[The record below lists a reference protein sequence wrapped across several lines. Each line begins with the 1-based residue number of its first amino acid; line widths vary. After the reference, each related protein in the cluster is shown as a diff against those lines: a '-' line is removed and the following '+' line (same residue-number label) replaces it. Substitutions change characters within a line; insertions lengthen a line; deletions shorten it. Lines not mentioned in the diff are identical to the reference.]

1 MSSTITVSA
10 EVRPSLV
17 KPAVARPAGR
27 IIARPK
33 TDWRVVI
40 LVNLVSLAL
49 HGLVLGICA
58 LIVFDRQTFE
68 EIFTTLAV
76 TEEMENEPIIEQ
88 APVQPEELKN
98 DLVDAI
104 VTSTV
109 SDLVAEKT
117 SPAEIDIDD
126 LEPTVVPED
135 FGLAG
140 PNIKAGDHFA
150 GRSAAVKAALVKQF
164 GGNSASEAAVASGL
178 KWLARRQ
185 LKDGSWSFDH
195 TECKECQEGGCS
207 QPGALKECYNGA
219 TAFALLAFL
228 GGGHTHQKGD
238 YQKVVKQGLDALLR
252 RGRMTPEGLDLRG
265 RVVAN
270 EGMYVQG
277 IATIALCETAALTKD
292 SRYSKPAYQAVR
304 FILAAQD
311 PKGGGWR
318 YDVRQP
324 GDTSVVGWQV
334 MALKSAQNGKIK
346 VPSSAFKLV
355 DKFLDSVQGE
365 KGALYGYTSAPRTSS
380 EASPTL
386 TSVGLLCRM
395 YMGWD
400 QKTPALEKGVA
411 YLDQMKPSPNNMYYN
426 YYATQV
432 LHHWGGE
439 EWKRWNEVMRD
450 HLVRTQV
457 KEGPEAGSWDLTD
470 PHGGAGGRLYQT
482 CLAIMTLEVYYRHL
496 PIYHRDKLKVEY

>member
-1 MSSTITVSA
+1 MSKRPVSSSA
-10 EVRPSLV
+10 
-17 KPAVARPAGR
+17 ARTARLSIP
-27 IIARPK
+27 RPK
-33 TDWRVVI
+33 TDWRTVI
-40 LVNLVSLAL
+40 LVNLTSLVV
-49 HGLVLGICA
+49 HGLILAACAFIVL
-58 LIVFDRQTFE
+58 DRDSIE

-76 TEEMENEPIIEQ
+76 SDEPDAEPIIEQ
-88 APVQPEELKN
+88 SPVQPEELKN
-98 DLVDAI
+98 DSLDSV
-104 VTSTV
+104 VTTNV
-109 SDLVAEKT
+109 SELVAEQT
-117 SPAEIDIDD
+117 ALADLDIND
-126 LEPTVVPED
+126 LEPSVVPED
-135 FGLAG
+135 FDIAG
-140 PNIKAGDHFA
+140 PAIKPGDHFS
-150 GRSAAVKAALVKQF
+150 GRTAAAKAALVKQF

-178 KWLARRQ
+178 KWLASRQ

-195 TECKECQEGGCS
+195 TVCKACADGACT

-238 YQKVVKQGLDALLR
+238 YQRVVKQGLDALLR
-252 RGRMTPEGLDLRG
+252 RGTMTPDGLDLRG

-277 IATIALCETAALTKD
+277 IATIALCEAAALTKD
-292 SRYSKPAYQAVR
+292 PRYTKPAYQAVR
-304 FILAAQD
+304 FIVAAQD

-324 GDTSVVGWQV
+324 GDTSVVGWQI
-334 MALKSAQNGKIK
+334 MALKSAQNSKMKI
-346 VPSSAFKLV
+346 PSATFKLA
-355 DKFLDSVQGE
+355 DKFLDSVQVD
-365 KGALYGYTSAPRTSS
+365 KGSRYGYTDAPKTAA
-380 EASPTL
+380 EAPPTL
-386 TSVGLLCRM
+386 TAVGLLCRM

-400 QKTPALEKGVA
+400 KKTPALERGVA
-411 YLDQMKPSPNNMYYN
+411 FLDEVKPSPNNMYYN

-457 KEGPEAGSWDLTD
+457 KEGPEAGSWNLTD

-482 CLAIMTLEVYYRHL
+482 CLSIMTLEVYYRHL
-496 PIYHRDKLKVEY
+496 PIYQRDKLKVEF